1 MVKIEAI
8 VCVCVCVCVYVCVC
22 VCVCWLCRWPVS
34 LALVIGSSL
43 PPSLFSSLCSSRSC
57 GVAVDKQVGLFPWC
71 SGGVGGVVVTFKF

>member
-1 MVKIEAI
+1 M
-8 VCVCVCVCVYVCVC
+8 
-22 VCVCWLCRWPVS
+22 S

-43 PPSLFSSLCSSRSC
+43 PPSLFSSLCSFCSSCSC